1 MTDDEYMEND
11 LALEIS
17 EHEAQREKHHS
28 EEVQKEEQRRQRE
41 MDFQQELRKIM
52 EEEKLH
58 QMKLELMKK
67 RAREKL
73 EQELLLQ
80 QELICNLQ
88 KRVEYERRMIE
99 EEWKRKKEEEA
110 ERKAKEK
117 EERRKREE
125 EDKRRRQE
133 DRKEMEEE
141 KKRKII
147 DMRLKEKEDKRKR
160 EEQRK
165 RKEEYDEKRKSEE
178 EKDKREREMR
188 KKEEERK
195 TQEIKFREEEM
206 RRRVEEEINE
216 GKEERRVEKSESRIK
231 WKTEKEETKEKE
243 ERLLLEVAVK
253 KISQGEKRRNEHK
266 LNPKNELR
274 KMEGEEGKKRDE
286 GEKRGETELRIGKK
300 TEVRTKREEGDEQKS
315 EEERENGELERK
327 SMDEDLIRMKDG
339 SGKMEK
345 KMQVRDDE
353 GKKRDEEKGK
363 SVEKKDMVRTE
374 EEKTANTQ
382 TKWHEVEKKN
392 KEEECRHTEE
402 EIRLKQEIQDNK
414 ECAGDTREVEHERK
428 EEDKDKWQDDLKKL
442 QKKED
447 ETKRTE
453 ADMRH
458 SAEEVKEDKE
468 EEMKMEEIGL
478 KEETGDREGKKESEE
493 ERMLISENE
502 VEEKK
507 ENNKLIFQNK
517 KTGRTELWSSSSP
530 GPSLSESTGSRTCSE
545 TVQNHLLDKN
555 ICPASACE
563 TMGQQESVIKCC
575 TSSCSVPVSLPEH
588 TEQKRLSWMKDCMP
602 WSKLSLQN
610 TRKQKGSVWSL
621 RRPRKAAG
629 ASRLPPLC
637 PNTLLQSS
645 GFKSLQEV
653 TTVTLEELPGCSL
666 STLVHCH
673 QLRSLTLRRC
683 GLKSLEGISQ
693 LQELCY
699 IDLRENDISSVDCE
713 RMTSL
718 RVLRLAH
725 NKLTSI
731 HGLSGAD
738 SLSVLDLSHNSI
750 TRIAGLESVSR
761 LQRLSVDHNQLI
773 STKGL
778 RDVYTLLHLDCSHNH
793 LTSVEGLENSAL
805 LHTLDLK
812 SNSLTEPPSLNN
824 QVLLREVHLDDNSIS
839 SLQGLA
845 ACWLPLMQNLSVAQN
860 RITQLP
866 SMIDFVSLEN
876 LDLRLNCLSELP
888 NVCENLKGCHFLREV
903 HLSGNPLQQ
912 ERGWRSTLQKAL
924 PGLRAIDSQQ
934 TDSFL
939 SVLPAQQVN
948 MVPGCFL
955 TFCQAQLQQ
964 TLALEQRHSK
974 ELGNAS
980 SPLDAVKS
988 FCRHFTVAQKLAEDQ
1003 RFAHEY
1009 GDTTASAEYLAEGH
1023 TTAEKELNIDLKTAE
1038 SCIYYPEMDTNSK
1051 QTAVFPNKNNMR
1063 CSYSGYEE
1071 TPAEESLRDTFDI
1084 VATDPRTGSAV
1095 SKTNSGTLPVFT
1107 SNGEKTSFSLD
1118 KVFVSSFHDLDLKNT
1133 AAVLIQRRWRKYRL
1147 KCGNV
1152 DPSIVEKEG
1161 EIRGDGE
1168 KPESGPSYINRSA
1181 AGRDYAAT
1189 VIQAFWRGFTL
1200 RRRLAYALAAVTW
1213 PDAGEEDAFEE
1224 VDVEEF
1230 VFDEPA
1236 LEKYWT
1242 VTFSEDSPPRHRPVS
1257 EQPLSQKPPVSSHD
1271 YSEYLCSPPLVQS
1284 PKQAWMAGQHV
1295 DSVVQRI
1302 SPKSSNRDQSPAPS
1316 SVLSGLSER
1325 SEKILEEWGFTDS
1338 RTALLMLK
1346 RAQKMKSAK
1355 KQQKKNRNPS
1365 LGLAMFRKEA
1375 RKSPAQ
1381 YNRYSLKV
1389 GEAELGLQLAERT
1402 EQTRREQAQHRLHT
1416 QAAQSDRHS
1425 ESEHFLPEINSSIL
1439 NGGRVQ
1445 LVADAACA
1453 DRPHATGLWANS
1465 SLADQPGKVNT
1476 YSGRNSSGHARKE
1489 VASPKRVT
1497 SAPSKK
1503 ERISFRDHPVQL
1515 SGGWGG
1521 GKKRDRLHK

>member
-1 MTDDEYMEND
+1 MENEND

-28 EEVQKEEQRRQRE
+28 EKVQKEEQRRQRE
-41 MDFQQELRKIM
+41 MDFQEELKKIM
-52 EEEKLH
+52 EEEKLQ
-58 QMKLELMKK
+58 QMKLELLKK
-67 RAREKL
+67 RAQEKL

-110 ERKAKEK
+110 ERKTKEK
-117 EERRKREE
+117 EERRKMEE
-125 EDKRRRQE
+125 EDKRRRQD

-141 KKRKII
+141 KKRKMI
-147 DMRLKEKEDKRKR
+147 DMRLTEKEDKRKK

-165 RKEEYDEKRKSEE
+165 RKEEDVEKRKSEE
-178 EKDKREREMR
+178 EKDETEREMR
-188 KKEEERK
+188 KKEDEK
-195 TQEIKFREEEM
+195 KIQEIQLREEEM
-206 RRRVEEEINE
+206 RRRVQEEKNE
-216 GKEERRVEKSESRIK
+216 EKEEKRVEKNESVIK
-231 WKTEKEETKEKE
+231 WETEKEETKENE
-243 ERLLLEVAVK
+243 ERLLLGVAVK
-253 KISQGEKRRNEHK
+253 KISQVGKRRNEHK
-266 LNPKNELR
+266 VKPKNELR
-274 KMEGEEGKKRDE
+274 KMEGEEGEKSDE
-286 GEKRGETELRIGKK
+286 GEKRGEEELRIGKK
-300 TEVRTKREEGDEQKS
+300 TEVRTKREKKEEEEEEEEEQKS
-315 EEERENGELERK
+315 EEERE
-327 SMDEDLIRMKDG
+327 KD
-339 SGKMEK
+339 
-345 KMQVRDDE
+345 KMQLRGDE
-353 GKKRDEEKGK
+353 EKKRDEEKGK
-363 SVEKKDMVRTE
+363 SVENKDMVSTE

-382 TKWHEVEKKN
+382 TKWHGVEKKRLN
-392 KEEECRHTEE
+392 KEEECRYTEE
-402 EIRLKQEIQDNK
+402 EIKLKQEMQGNK
-414 ECAGDTREVEHERK
+414 ECAGDTRELVRK
-428 EEDKDKWQDDLKKL
+428 EEDKEKWQDELKKL

-447 ETKRTE
+447 ETKSIE
-453 ADMRH
+453 PDMRH
-458 SAEEVKEDKE
+458 YVEEAKEHKE
-468 EEMKMEEIGL
+468 EEIKMEEVGL
-478 KEETGDREGKKESEE
+478 KEETGGREGKKDSEE
-493 ERMLISENE
+493 ERISQNE

-507 ENNKLIFQNK
+507 ENNRLKSHNK
-517 KTGRTELWSSSSP
+517 KTGRPELWSSSSP
-530 GPSLSESTGSRTCSE
+530 GPSLSESTVSRACSE
-545 TVQNHLLDKN
+545 PAQHHLLDKN
-555 ICPASACE
+555 VCQASACK
-563 TMGQQESVIKCC
+563 TTVRQDSVIKRC
-575 TSSCSVPVSLPEH
+575 TPPCSLPACLPEH
-588 TEQKRLSWMKDCMP
+588 TQQKRLSWMKDCMP

-621 RRPRKAAG
+621 RGPRRAAG
-629 ASRLPPLC
+629 ASKLPPLC

-645 GFKSLQEV
+645 ICKSLQEV
-653 TTVTLEELPGCSL
+653 TTVTLEGLPGCSL
-666 STLVHCH
+666 STLVHCN

-683 GLKSLEGISQ
+683 GLKSLEGISR

-699 IDLRENDISSVDCE
+699 IDLRENDISSVECE

-750 TRIAGLESVSR
+750 TRIAGLESASR

-805 LHTLDLK
+805 LHTLDLR

-824 QVLLREVHLDDNSIS
+824 QVLLREVRLDDNSIS

-876 LDLRLNCLSELP
+876 LDLRFNCLSELP
-888 NVCENLKGCHFLREV
+888 NVCENLEGCHFLREV

-912 ERGWRSTLQKAL
+912 ERGWRATLQKTL
-924 PGLRAIDSQQ
+924 PGLRATDSQQ

-948 MVPGCFL
+948 MLPGCFL

-964 TLALEQRHSK
+964 TQALEQRHSK

-980 SPLDAVKS
+980 SPLEAVKS
-988 FCRHFTVAQKLAEDQ
+988 FCRHFTMAQKLAEDQ

-1009 GDTTASAEYLAEGH
+1009 GDTTASAEYLDEDQ
-1023 TTAEKELNIDLKTAE
+1023 TTAEKEANIDLKTEE
-1038 SCIYYPEMDTNSK
+1038 SCIYHPEMDTNSK
-1051 QTAVFPNKNNMR
+1051 RTAVFPSKNNIR
-1063 CSYSGYEE
+1063 CSYSVYEE

-1095 SKTNSGTLPVFT
+1095 SKTNSGPVPFFT
-1107 SNGEKTSFSLD
+1107 PNGEKPSFSLD
-1118 KVFVSSFHDLDLKNT
+1118 KVFVSSFRDMDLKNT
-1133 AAVLIQRRWRKYRL
+1133 AANLIQRRWRKYRL

-1152 DPSIVEKEG
+1152 DASIVEKEG

-1168 KPESGPSYINRSA
+1168 KPECGPAYINRSA

-1200 RRRLAYALAAVTW
+1200 RRRLACALAAVTW

-1230 VFDEPA
+1230 VFDEPV

-1257 EQPLSQKPPVSSHD
+1257 EQPLSQKPPVSSHG
-1271 YSEYLCSPPLVQS
+1271 YSEYLCSPPFVQS

-1302 SPKSSNRDQSPAPS
+1302 SPERGQSPAPS

-1365 LGLAMFRKEA
+1365 LRLAMFRNCNYQLAPEEA
-1375 RKSPAQ
+1375 RKRSAQ
-1381 YNRYSLKV
+1381 NNRYSLKV
-1389 GEAELGLQLAERT
+1389 GEAELGLQQEERT
-1402 EQTRREQAQHRLHT
+1402 EQTGREQAEHRLHT
-1416 QAAQSDRHS
+1416 QSDRHS

-1445 LVADAACA
+1445 LVADAAYA
-1453 DRPHATGLWANS
+1453 DRPHATELWANS

-1489 VASPKRVT
+1489 VPSPKRVP